1 MLDSSLGYMRDAPW
15 MALIPGILI
24 TCTVLSLNFLG
35 DGLWLLLDPKAK
47 DANVKRT

>member
-1 MLDSSLGYMRDAPW
+1 

-35 DGLWLLLDPKAK
+35 DGIWEILDPRSKEK
-47 DANVKRT
+47 HVIHP